1 MVFAMTLAICS
12 IQNQNKSYCALDK
25 MKILFG
31 DTVEFYVETRMG
43 LICCSWKWGEPE
55 IISWMFCL
63 SQQRLHKKFM
73 PKQEELWTPKNWDSR
88 VSI

>member
-43 LICCSWKWGEPE
+43 NENE
-55 IISWMFCL
+55 VN
-63 SQQRLHKKFM
+63 QRLFPGCSVYPNKDFTRNLCQNRRNCGHQKIETVESPF
-73 PKQEELWTPKNWDSR
+73 NF
-88 VSI
+88 

>member
-43 LICCSWKWGEPE
+43 LICCS
-55 IISWMFCL
+55 
-63 SQQRLHKKFM
+63 
-73 PKQEELWTPKNWDSR
+73 
-88 VSI
+88 